1 MRECLSWHL
10 TSPRWRELS
19 LKQEWI
25 RKNGS
30 WTSDF
35 RILGIAAGKLIILS
49 FPIQRQGDRELV
61 DEHGNRNRPRIS
73 RSCKEQFRPK
83 VTNGFVQKW
92 RLAMM
97 LNCNCERPTII
108 LLCNFHLR
116 FWRKCLSCGLQ
127 GEIRIGGLS
136 HGRTAGNFQVKVL
149 YRVILTYQPNG
160 SRERHSIQN
169 LSHQVRIPRI
179 PFLKPFSMQLCPS
192 FPPTSRLKRKKSF
205 GFDIASC

>member
-1 MRECLSWHL
+1 MRDCLSWHL

-25 RKNGS
+25 RKNFEFQNPWNCCRQVDHPLFSNPKTGRS
-30 WTSDF
+30 WT
-35 RILGIAAGKLIILS
+35 RWWTW
-49 FPIQRQGDRELV
+49 
-61 DEHGNRNRPRIS
+61 NRPRMS

-83 VTNGFVQKW
+83 VTSGFVQKW

-116 FWRKCLSCGLQ
+116 FWRKCLSCSLQ

-136 HGRTAGNFQVKVL
+136 HGRTAGIFQVKVL

-192 FPPTSRLKRKKSF
+192 FPTTSRLKKKIF
-205 GFDIASC
+205 WIWYC